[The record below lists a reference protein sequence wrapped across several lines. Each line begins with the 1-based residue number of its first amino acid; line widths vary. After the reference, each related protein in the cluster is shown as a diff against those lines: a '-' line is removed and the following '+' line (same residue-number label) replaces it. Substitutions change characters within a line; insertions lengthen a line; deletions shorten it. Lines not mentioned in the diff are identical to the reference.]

1 MSPSIA
7 MFLGLLLGMAAGAL
21 LPANIALAAEPLGVL
36 WFNGVRMTVIPI
48 VMAQLILGLNTS
60 LDTRALGSLGLRAL
74 AWFTGLLLF
83 AASFSAVAMPQVLR
97 WFPTPT
103 APIGAKAP
111 GPIPGFGDWVANLLP
126 SNVLAAAAGGQLLA
140 LILFAILFGAAL
152 RQVNDEKRK
161 TLLLAV
167 TTVNDAMLIIVAWM
181 LRLAPYGVAVLSM
194 VLVARLGSSV
204 TGIFGVYILTICAF
218 VLVVTAALYIVV
230 LLRGRVGFRNW
241 VKAIAPVQALAFA
254 SRSSLAALPAEVAAA
269 ESLGQGPAITGFVLP
284 LAASVFRYT
293 ATVAQV
299 AGAFFVA
306 YLYQIELTATQ
317 SVVMVV
323 TSVLLTYSAP
333 GIPSSALLVALPLYQ
348 QLGLPPEGLG
358 LLVAADAIP
367 DMFKTMANVTA
378 HMTVAAVVAEPQ
390 ATLGE

>member
-1 MSPSIA
+1 MSASIA

-60 LDTRALGSLGLRAL
+60 LDARALGSLGIRVF
-74 AWFTGLLLF
+74 AWCTGLLLM

-167 TTVNDAMLIIVAWM
+167 TAVNDAMLIIVTWM

-218 VLVVTAALYIVV
+218 VLIVTAALYIVV

-269 ESLGQGPAITGFVLP
+269 EALGQGPAITGFVLP

-306 YLYQIELTATQ
+306 YL
-317 SVVMVV
+317 SR
-323 TSVLLTYSAP
+323 SNSP
-333 GIPSSALLVALPLYQ
+333 PPSPSSWSS
-348 QLGLPPEGLG
+348 PPFCS
-358 LLVAADAIP
+358 P
-367 DMFKTMANVTA
+367 TA
-378 HMTVAAVVAEPQ
+378 PPASPRQPSSSPSPSINNSASHPKASASSSPPTPSP
-390 ATLGE
+390 TCSKPWPTSPPT

>member
-1 MSPSIA
+1 

-21 LPANIALAAEPLGVL
+21 LPQEISIAAEPLGIL

-60 LDTRALGSLGLRAL
+60 LDARALGSLGIRVF
-74 AWFTGLLLF
+74 AWCTGLLLM

-126 SNVLAAAAGGQLLA
+126 SNVLAAASGGQLLA
-140 LILFAILFGAAL
+140 LILFAVLFGAAL
-152 RQVNDEKRK
+152 RQVNDEKRR

-167 TTVNDAMLIIVAWM
+167 TAVSDAMLIIVAWM

-218 VLVVTAALYIVV
+218 VLIVTAALYIVV

-269 ESLGQGPAITGFVLP
+269 EALGQGPAITGFVLP

-317 SVVMVV
+317 SVLMVV

-390 ATLGE
+390 ATLAE